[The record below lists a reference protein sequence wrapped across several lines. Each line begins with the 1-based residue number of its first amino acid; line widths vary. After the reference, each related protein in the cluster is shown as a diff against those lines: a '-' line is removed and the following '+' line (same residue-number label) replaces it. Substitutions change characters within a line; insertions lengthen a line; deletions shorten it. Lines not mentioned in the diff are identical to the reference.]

1 MKKIN
6 SIKLFTLL
14 FTIGL
19 FHCCTIKEEG
29 IANATPSPSE
39 MKITNGILILP
50 NHKVLTSILNDK
62 IEISTN
68 NFVTKFTSQQNLLD
82 EIIAAER
89 KQMDYLDQLSGK
101 ALEQAPKHSNTYN
114 EALRKGVIRKVFY
127 TDGSSSYDLNL
138 AAPYY
143 AKVVNNKG
151 FFAVNDT
158 IFQVTANQFK
168 IWFQGDIQNTKLL
181 SECKISDPK
190 KNILVYD
197 YTSKPQARTI
207 SFPASPP
214 NITSGLSIIK
224 DNKRYSF
231 VYYDKMA
238 LALPDNYIR
247 ELYMR
252 AIGQEKINGTN
263 SYNFKSF
270 AFKIG
275 IKLTTETNGVRS
287 NEIILYSFNTGS
299 NVWFTIY
306 PSYNLFLDGKN
317 PVTTN
322 EPYTY
327 ILTAYPYLELT
338 DPVAF
343 SMLGFTRSSI
353 SDVFFRNIERGTTST
368 YEVKDF
374 TEIPN

>member
-1 MKKIN
+1 
-6 SIKLFTLL
+6 
-14 FTIGL
+14 
-19 FHCCTIKEEG
+19 
-29 IANATPSPSE
+29 
-39 MKITNGILILP
+39 
-50 NHKVLTSILNDK
+50 
-62 IEISTN
+62 
-68 NFVTKFTSQQNLLD
+68 
-82 EIIAAER
+82 
-89 KQMDYLDQLSGK
+89 
-101 ALEQAPKHSNTYN
+101 
-114 EALRKGVIRKVFY
+114 
-127 TDGSSSYDLNL
+127 
-138 AAPYY
+138 
-143 AKVVNNKG
+143 
-151 FFAVNDT
+151 
-158 IFQVTANQFK
+158 
-168 IWFQGDIQNTKLL
+168 
-181 SECKISDPK
+181 
-190 KNILVYD
+190 
-197 YTSKPQARTI
+197 
-207 SFPASPP
+207 
-214 NITSGLSIIK
+214 
-224 DNKRYSF
+224 
-231 VYYDKMA
+231 MA

-327 ILTAYPYLELT
+327 VLTAYPYLELT